1 MEGRDRLGGTPPEE
15 AAART
20 QSRNELPPNLERVKQ
35 AARRDRRTKFTA
47 LLHHV
52 NVESLGRAF
61 ARLKRNASPGVD
73 GRTVAEYEQDLE
85 ANLAGLAQR
94 VHRGSYKPLPVRR
107 VHIPKPDGGK
117 RPLGI
122 LSLEDKI
129 VQGAVAE
136 LLGVIYEEDFK
147 EFSYGF
153 RPGRDCHQAL
163 EAVQTALIRQP
174 VNYVLDADIRSFF
187 DSVDHEWLL
196 RMLAERIAD
205 PRILRLIEQ
214 WLGAGVLESG
224 EWQATERGTPQ
235 GAGISPLLANIFLH
249 YALDNWLVVGAREA
263 QWGEMFVVR
272 YADDFV
278 MGFKHECD
286 GLKMLADL
294 KQRLAKFG
302 LALHEEK
309 TRLIE
314 FGRFAAERRARR
326 GERRPET
333 FNFLG
338 FTHYCSQSREGRFV
352 VKRKTQSKRRAR
364 KLKEL
369 RVEMKR
375 RMHEPVAEQHRWLSS
390 VLRGQYAYFGL
401 PCNLPALKGFWY
413 QTKRLWYRA
422 LKRRSRKA
430 SLNWQG
436 FGDLL
441 AQFPLPEPH
450 ITHPWRPAQAASR

>member
-1 MEGRDRLGGTPPEE
+1 MEGRDRLGGSPPEE
-15 AAART
+15 AAVRT
-20 QSRNELPPNLERVKQ
+20 QCRSELPPNLERVKQ
-35 AARRDRRTKFTA
+35 AAQRDRRTQFTA

-61 ARLKRNASPGVD
+61 ARLNRSASPGVD
-73 GRTVAEYEQDLE
+73 GRLVAQYEQDLA
-85 ANLAGLAQR
+85 ANLADLHQR

-107 VHIPKPDGGK
+107 VHIPKSDGGK

-122 LSLEDKI
+122 LSLEDKL

-153 RPGRDCHQAL
+153 RPGRSCHQAL

-196 RMLAERIAD
+196 RMLAQRIAD
-205 PRILRLIEQ
+205 PRILRLIGQ
-214 WLGAGVLESG
+214 WLKAGVLESG
-224 EWQATERGTPQ
+224 EWKATETGTPQ

-249 YALDNWLVVGAREA
+249 YALDNWIAKGAREGA
-263 QWGEMFVVR
+263 WGEMFIVR

-278 MGFKHECD
+278 MGFKQERD
-286 GLKMLADL
+286 GQAMVAALKA
-294 KQRLAKFG
+294 RLGKFG
-302 LALHEEK
+302 LELHEGK

-352 VKRKTQSKRRAR
+352 VKRKTQGKRLAQ
-364 KLKEL
+364 KLKAV
-369 RVEMKR
+369 RVEAKR
-375 RMHEPVAEQHRWLSS
+375 RMHEPVAEQHKWLSQ
-390 VLRGQYAYFGL
+390 VLRGHFAYFGL
-401 PCNLPALKGFWY
+401 PCNLPSLKSFGY
-413 QTKRLWYRA
+413 AVKRIWFRVLR
-422 LKRRSRKA
+422 RRSRKTR
-430 SLNWQG
+430 LNWQRY
-436 FGDLL
+436 GDLL

-450 ITHPWRPAQAASR
+450 ITHPWHPAQAASR